1 MPSTTPGTVTTN
13 ADGTVVVMNP
23 DGTTT
28 VMNPD
33 GTMTVTNPDGTMT
46 TVPAGSGT
54 ATPMATAP
62 GAGTDTPATP
72 GEPGTLP
79 SECVQG
85 IPATSQVPRLLNR
98 EYDNIVRDLL
108 GMTTLANGQP
118 PSSLL
123 NADYEGPMD
132 AIIWNAYQGAAA
144 AIASEVIGGDLKAN
158 FISCDPAAVA
168 TCYEDT
174 IRAFG
179 RKAFRRPLT
188 DEDVA
193 RFMAL
198 TTITPAGTADEIA
211 EALLYGF
218 LVSPSFIMV
227 PEMASTAEGSG
238 IKLSSHEVATR
249 ISLAVWGSIP
259 DQELSDAADADML
272 QDSAQILAH
281 AERMLQN
288 REKAGQQV
296 ALAHR
301 NYLVMDDQSHW
312 FKISHDSALF
322 PNYADSYRESM
333 RAELDAFFQEIA
345 FNGGSFRDLF
355 LSTAGFVNN
364 ETAALYG
371 LDPSAYGPELT
382 KVDLP
387 TRPGFLTRLGFLSSF
402 SADTVTS
409 PILRGAFITVQL
421 LGVNPGTPDPDALK
435 RPIPDGEYTTRRQQ
449 IEALTQP
456 AECTGCHTP
465 LVNPPGFVLE
475 NFNAV
480 GEWQDTD
487 PLGGPIDATA
497 SVIFNGSNT
506 KTITS
511 PLEMMTEIANTP
523 EAIRVYAER
532 LVAFATRRF
541 PNPQDA
547 CIVESVGDKLT
558 NQPGYTVLNL
568 LADVT
573 QADSFR
579 LRTVGN

>member
-1 MPSTTPGTVTTN
+1 MTAAPTAAPTGTPV
-13 ADGTVVVMNP
+13 
-23 DGTTT
+23 
-28 VMNPD
+28 
-33 GTMTVTNPDGTMT
+33 
-46 TVPAGSGT
+46 
-54 ATPMATAP
+54 AP
-62 GAGTDTPATP
+62 GDCA
-72 GEPGTLP
+72 
-79 SECVQG
+79 
-85 IPATSQVPRLLNR
+85 IPPTSQVPRLLNLQ
-98 EYDNIVRDLL
+98 YDNIVRDLL
-108 GMTTLANGQP
+108 GLTTLADGNP

-123 NADYEGPMD
+123 NADYDGPMD
-132 AIIWNAYQGAAA
+132 AIVWNAYQAAGRTVA
-144 AIASEVIGGDLKAN
+144 AEVIGSDLKAN

-211 EALLYGF
+211 EALLNAF

-227 PEMASTAEGSG
+227 PEMASEAEGTA
-238 IKLSSHEVATR
+238 IKLSSHEIAAR
-249 ISLAVWGSIP
+249 LALTVWGSVG
-259 DQELSDAADADML
+259 DDELNAAADANTL
-272 QDSAQILAH
+272 QDPAQILAH

-301 NYLVMDDQSHW
+301 KYLVMDDQSHW

-322 PNYADSYRESM
+322 PNYADSYRETM
-333 RAELDAFFQEIA
+333 RAELDAFFQDLA
-345 FNGGSFRDLF
+345 FNGGSFKDLF
-355 LSTAGFVNN
+355 LSTSAFVNQ

-371 LDPSAYGPELT
+371 LDPSSYTAELT
-382 KVDLP
+382 KVDVP
-387 TRPGFLTRLGFLSSF
+387 DRPGFLTRVGFLSSF

-421 LGVNPGTPDPDALK
+421 LGVDPGVPDPDALK
-435 RPIPDGEYTTRRQQ
+435 KPIPDGEYTTRRQQ
-449 IEALTQP
+449 IEALTEA

-497 SVIFNGSNT
+497 TVIFNGSNT
-506 KTITS
+506 KTITT

-523 EAIRVYAER
+523 EAQRVYAER
-532 LVAFATRRF
+532 LVSYATGRF
-541 PNPQDA
+541 PNEQDGA
-547 CIVESVGDKLT
+547 CIVDPAADKLT

-568 LADVT
+568 FADIT